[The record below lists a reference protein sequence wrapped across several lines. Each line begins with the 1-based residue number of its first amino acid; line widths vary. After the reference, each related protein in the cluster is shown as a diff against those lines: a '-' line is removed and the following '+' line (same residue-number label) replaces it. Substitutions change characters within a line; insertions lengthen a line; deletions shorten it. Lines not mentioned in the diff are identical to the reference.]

1 MYKFF
6 GILLYMGLCYRSR
19 LEEYWSTGVLGM
31 LEFRKL
37 MSINRFLLIIR
48 FLHFVDNYE
57 LDMTIHGSERKTAK
71 IKPVV
76 QHCNEKFRQLYTPQR
91 HLSLDESLLLW
102 KGRLSWV
109 QCIRTKA
116 ARFGIKT
123 YELCEAESGYLLK
136 LYIYTGKDSGASET
150 IHGFTGPTAKVV
162 LRLAED
168 YLNKGHCLVM
178 DNFYN
183 SVALTHFL
191 KRNRTDSFG
200 TLNRRRVDTPADIK
214 ALNQRHMEKGDLV
227 A

>member
-1 MYKFF
+1 MDQAAPTITSTNPFELFAAVWDRSFMEKIVKETNDYAWQTIVQISEADGLRSQSRLNEWKEVRVEEMYKFF

-91 HLSLDESLLLW
+91 HL
-102 KGRLSWV
+102 
-109 QCIRTKA
+109 
-116 ARFGIKT
+116 FG
-123 YELCEAESGYLLK
+123 
-136 LYIYTGKDSGASET
+136 
-150 IHGFTGPTAKVV
+150 
-162 LRLAED
+162 
-168 YLNKGHCLVM
+168 
-178 DNFYN
+178 
-183 SVALTHFL
+183 
-191 KRNRTDSFG
+191 
-200 TLNRRRVDTPADIK
+200 
-214 ALNQRHMEKGDLV
+214 
-227 A
+227 